1 MVDRLV
7 RSACLLEEIRL
18 HCAYTYAI
26 HYVTHAAAAG
36 YSNCPICNF
45 LATNERT
52 EFADKNETCEN
63 GKVRTL
69 G

>member
-36 YSNCPICNF
+36 LELSHLQF
-45 LATNERT
+45 SRHERT
-52 EFADKNETCEN
+52 Y
-63 GKVRTL
+63 RIR
-69 G
+69 